1 MQNLPRKYNC
11 HEKFFQPKNENRLKI
26 SGAWF
31 IIAMLVAL
39 RQKAV
44 SIQKKAP
51 GRGVELM
58 FKIIVRVVVLTIII
72 LLVLSKTAA

>member
-1 MQNLPRKYNC
+1 M
-11 HEKFFQPKNENRLKI
+11 KI

-31 IIAMLVAL
+31 IIGALDAL

-51 GRGVELM
+51 GKGVELM
-58 FKIIVRVVVLTIII
+58 TKIIVRVIILVPII
-72 LLVLSKTAA
+72 LLALSRTAA

>member
-1 MQNLPRKYNC
+1 MQAI
-11 HEKFFQPKNENRLKI
+11 KNENRLKI

-31 IIAMLVAL
+31 IIGALDAL

-51 GRGVELM
+51 GKGVELM
-58 FKIIVRVVVLTIII
+58 FTIILRIII
-72 LLVLSKTAA
+72 LVLIILWIFTGTAA